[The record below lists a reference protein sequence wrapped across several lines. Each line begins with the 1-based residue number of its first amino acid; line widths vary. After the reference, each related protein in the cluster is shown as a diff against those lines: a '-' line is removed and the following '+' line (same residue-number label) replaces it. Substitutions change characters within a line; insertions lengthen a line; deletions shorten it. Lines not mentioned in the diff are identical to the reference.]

1 MVPDYW
7 EVFFAENNFKLHVA
21 VYHDHFMNNCIY
33 DKSNFSS
40 LSPNS
45 PFLTPSELNFKQD
58 SGNMATGRDVLL
70 HVFDYL
76 TPFEEQLWFDEA
88 HAISSIEWNLSTYLR
103 IHRYPPIV
111 DFG

>member
-45 PFLTPSELNFKQD
+45 PFLTPSELNFKPFKQD

-70 HVFDYL
+70 HVFL
-76 TPFEEQLWFDEA
+76 SPFSRNSYGSMRHMQS
-88 HAISSIEWNLSTYLR
+88 HLSNGTFQ
-103 IHRYPPIV
+103 PI
-111 DFG
+111 